1 MAIKSCKPEIIA
13 IQDFLAK
20 AQVMKTLQHEK
31 LIQIHAVCTKGKPVY
46 ALTELKNGNLSDFL
60 KSDGHCLIVPQL
72 IDMAIQI
79 ASGMA
84 YLEEQ
89 YYIHMDLIARN
100 IYVGEENVIKIDH
113 FGATHVTANND
124 FIYNAKKGTIYPL
137 RWTAPEG
144 FLFSKFSIKSDVW
157 SYGIVL
163 YELITHGQLPY
174 PGMNNDEIEAKLV
187 KGYRMPPPAGC
198 PDSLYQIMM
207 DCWKQDPKERPTFK
221 SLMTHLERVGEWI
234 S

>member
-1 MAIKSCKPEIIA
+1 MVIKSYEPEIIA

-20 AQVMKTLQHEK
+20 AQIMKTLQHEK
-31 LIQIHAVCTKGKPVY
+31 LIQLYAVCTKGEPVY
-46 ALTELKNGNLSDFL
+46 ALTEPMKNGNLLDYL
-60 KSDGHCLIVPQL
+60 QKSNGRCLTVPQL

-89 YYIHMDLIARN
+89 HYIHMDLAAQN
-100 IYVGEENVIKIDH
+100 IYVGEENVVKIVH
-113 FGATHVTANND
+113 FGATHVTAND
-124 FIYNAKKGTIYPL
+124 DYIYNAKEGTKYPMK
-137 RWTAPEG
+137 WTAPEG

-163 YELITHGQLPY
+163 YELITHGGRPY
-174 PGMNNDEIEAKLV
+174 PDMTNDQAFAKV
-187 KGYRMPPPAGC
+187 KEGYRMPPPPGC

-221 SLMTHLERVGEWI
+221 FLMTHLERVGK
-234 S
+234 